1 MTVEVLATAKVNLR
15 LEVLGR
21 ALSGYHELRTSMLSL
36 ALGDKLI
43 AAESDEPGVE
53 ISVSGEHSADV
64 PEDGTNLACQA
75 VTALLERISHPG
87 GVTLGLEKVVPAG
100 AGLGGG
106 SSDAAAALAA
116 TRAAL
121 GLGEDQTA
129 DEEILGA
136 LGSDTVFF
144 RSAVSGHALCEGRG
158 ERVTPRRGVGGWSI
172 LLLTPRVH
180 VSTSAVYGAFDAA
193 GEEASSDDGAFFDEC
208 TALEARSHLRNDL
221 EAPALA
227 LHPEL
232 RAWRAAMDSAGLEH
246 AQLTGSGSSFFAL
259 FDSADEAGR
268 ALDEVLGRS
277 GGLPEPRLACV
288 TTPAGGVSLP
298 L

>member
-1 MTVEVLATAKVNLR
+1 VTVEVLATAKVNLR

-21 ALSGYHELRTSMLSL
+21 SPSGYHELRTSMLSL
-36 ALGDKLI
+36 ALGDRVI
-43 AAESDEPGVE
+43 AERSDEPGVK
-53 ISVSGEHSADV
+53 ISVSGEHSTGV
-64 PEDGTNLACQA
+64 PEDGTNLASQA
-75 VTALLERISHPG
+75 AAALLERISHPG
-87 GVTLGLEKVVPAG
+87 GVALGIEKVVPAG

-121 GLGEDQTA
+121 EMGEDQA
-129 DEEILGA
+129 VDEEILGA

-144 RSAVSGHALCEGRG
+144 RSAISGHALCEGRG
-158 ERVTPRRGVGGWSI
+158 ERVTPRRGVGDWSI

-180 VSTSAVYGAFDAA
+180 VSTAAVYGAFDAA
-193 GEEASSDDGAFFDEC
+193 AEEVSLDDETFFDEC
-208 TALEARSHLRNDL
+208 TALEARSQLRNDL

-232 RAWRAAMDSAGLEH
+232 KAWRAALDSAGLEH
-246 AQLTGSGSSFFAL
+246 ARLTGSGSSFFAL
-259 FDSADEAGR
+259 FDSADEAGH
-268 ALDEVLGRS
+268 AMDEVLGRS
-277 GGLPEPRLACV
+277 GGLPAPRLACV
-288 TTPAGGVSLP
+288 STPAGGVSLP